1 MAIDVREIPVIGA
14 FVSGGTVVVDVLI
27 QGGDTILMLL
37 ITVLEAVELWL
48 PLLTT
53 LDRLAAEVPGVSMGW
68 TSDLIMVGLVLML
81 AIRVA
86 RFTDYIKNRLQNDEN

>member
-14 FVSGGTVVVDVLI
+14 FISGGTVVFDVLL
-27 QGGDTILMLL
+27 QGGDTVLMLL
-37 ITVLEAVELWL
+37 IALLEAVEIWL

-53 LDRLAAEVPGVSMGW
+53 LDKLAAEVPGLSIGW
-68 TSDLIMVGLVLML
+68 TSDVIMVGLVLML

-86 RFTDYIKNRLQNDEN
+86 RFADYIKNRLQNDEN